1 MAFLDSLGSYN
12 GSSGIARWTNRLL
25 LIGLGL
31 FSLSIPH
38 SIAAAH
44 IGLSLSLL
52 CWIGRDGASTR
63 LHFTRTAFDL
73 PLLCFAGLTVLSSLF
88 SEEPRLSLRKLLSL
102 LLFGVI
108 YLIASNLSRKGVCW
122 LTALLLLSSLI
133 GAGFSLVEKV
143 EGRGVTINTIHSDS
157 PLAGSPL
164 APGDVIWMIARNRVR
179 TSDDIRRIVGQI
191 PAGGSVEI
199 EGIHDGDP
207 LPVQIR
213 ITDALKS
220 RINPLG
226 LDLGGPSRRFRAS
239 GFSRHFLTFAEQMQ
253 IMGLLVF
260 GGLVVAFLTSKRPWL
275 LGIASGVI
283 SAALVL
289 TASRG
294 VLVSYLFAL
303 VLIALLSARRGVVV
317 TTIAT
322 AGLLGVIS
330 AAVLISTRTVNVAQ
344 LIDDSSSRRIG
355 YMRAGLRLIPHHPL
369 LGVGMDSHKL
379 HWKEWGFPGDYVTH
393 THSTPI
399 QVALDRG
406 LPALASL
413 IWFFMTVAWWSWRRL
428 RIAQEERDPFGE
440 GLVLGTLGALA
451 GFGASSLINYNFGDS
466 EVLLLLLALVG
477 FVVAWFGERNARETV
492 GVPPPLA
499 G

>member
-12 GSSGIARWTNRLL
+12 GSSGIAQWTNRLL

-31 FSLSIPH
+31 FSLSVPH

-52 CWIGRDGASTR
+52 CWIGRDGASAR

-73 PLLCFAGLTVLSSLF
+73 PLVCFSGLTILSSLF

-108 YLIASNLSRKGVCW
+108 YLIASNVTRKGVCW

-143 EGRGVTINTIHSDS
+143 RGRGITINTIHPDS
-157 PLAGSPL
+157 PLAGSPF
-164 APGDVIWMIARNRVR
+164 AAGDVIWMIARNRVR
-179 TSDDIRRIVGQI
+179 TPDDIRRIVGQMR
-191 PAGGSVEI
+191 AGESTEI
-199 EGIHDGDP
+199 EGIHNGDP
-207 LPVQIR
+207 LPVQVR
-213 ITDALKS
+213 ITEVMKS
-220 RINPLG
+220 RNNPLAV
-226 LDLGGPSRRFRAS
+226 DLGGPSRRFRAS

-260 GGLVVAFLTSKRPWL
+260 GGLVVAFLRSKRPWL
-275 LGIASGVI
+275 LVIAFGVL

-294 VLVSYLFAL
+294 VLVSYLLAL
-303 VLIALLSARRGVVV
+303 VLISLLSARRGVVV
-317 TTIAT
+317 TTLAT

-330 AAVLISTRTVNVAQ
+330 AAVLISTRTANVAQ

-355 YMRAGLRLIPHHPL
+355 YMRAGLRLIPDHPL

-379 HWKEWGFPGDYVTH
+379 HWKEWGFPGEYVTH

-399 QVALDRG
+399 QIALDRG

-413 IWFFMTVAWWSWRRL
+413 IWFFLAVALWTWRRK
-428 RIAQEERDPFGE
+428 RIARDERDLFGE
-440 GLVLGTLGALA
+440 GLVLGTIGALA

-466 EVLLLLLALVG
+466 EVLLLMLALVG
-477 FVVAWFGERNARETV
+477 LVVAWFGEGNARETLE
-492 GVPPPLA
+492 VPSPSE